1 MAFYTVHVPK
11 DAANPVRRAD
21 RTVFVRE
28 GFNPWALVFGGTFLL
43 WHRLWI
49 AALGWFVLTGAIIYG
64 AWLLHPPAGAVL
76 TLFLLLHV
84 FLGVEGNDLRRGALE
99 RRRIQLVDVVSGAG
113 RDEAEI
119 VFFHRQPDEP
129 RAASGP
135 ASRVVARA
143 TTPSVIGMFPGED
156 GS

>member
-1 MAFYTVHVPK
+1 MALYTVHVPK
-11 DAANPVRRAD
+11 DVPDQVRRAD

-28 GFNPWALVFGGTFLL
+28 GFNLWALVFGWLFLI

-49 AALGWFVLTGAIIYG
+49 AALGWIVLAGAITYG

-84 FLGVEGNDLRRGALE
+84 FLGVEGNDLRRWRLD
-99 RRRIQLVDVVSGAG
+99 RRQFQLVDVVSGAG

-119 VFFHRQPDEP
+119 GFFHRQPDER
-129 RAASGP
+129 RAATGP
-135 ASRVVARA
+135 ASRMVARA
-143 TTPSVIGMFPGED
+143 ATPSVIGMFPGED